1 MSESEIFTPSIFY
14 NSATSVIFQKI
25 YNLLIIKEMEH
36 KQLFSGS
43 HLHRFMKKIRKNIV
57 FFIEIQK

>member
-1 MSESEIFTPSIFY
+1 MSESEIFAPSIFY

-25 YNLLIIKEMEH
+25 YKLLIIKGMEH
-36 KQLFSGS
+36 KQLFR
-43 HLHRFMKKIRKNIV
+43 HHFMKKIRKNIV